1 MSNCKVI
8 ALCNQKGGVGKTTSC
23 VNLGIG
29 LAMQGKKVLL
39 IDADAQ
45 GSMTLSLGIKKPDEL
60 PITIADILQMV
71 IDDKPVP
78 DGYGI
83 LHHYEGIDFMPA
95 NIDLS
100 GVEVRLMN
108 TMSRE
113 RVLKTYLDQIKHK
126 YNYVLI
132 DCMPSRGIM
141 TVNALAAADSVII
154 PSQPDY
160 LSVKGMEELL
170 KTFFNVKKQINPK
183 LKIDGILMTMVDNR
197 TTFTKEIISLLHT
210 QYGKNIKLFKTEIPY
225 SIKAV
230 ETTAEGRS
238 IFAHFKSGKVA
249 IAYENLAKE
258 VLEIEKQRSK
268 NRTESVR

>member
-8 ALCNQKGGVGKTTSC
+8 ALCNQKGGVGKTTTC
-23 VNLGIG
+23 ANLGVG

-45 GSMTLSLGIKKPDEL
+45 ASLTLSLGIKNPDEL
-60 PITIADILQMV
+60 SITLADILQMV

-78 DGYGI
+78 EGHGI
-83 LHHYEGIDFMPA
+83 LHHEEGIYFMPS

-100 GVEVRLMN
+100 GVDVRLIN

-113 RVLKTYLDQIKHK
+113 NVLKTYLDEVKHS
-126 YNYVLI
+126 YDYVLI
-132 DCMPSRGIM
+132 DCMPSLGMM
-141 TVNALAAADSVII
+141 TINALTAADTVII
-154 PSQPDY
+154 PSQPHF
-160 LSVKGMEELL
+160 LSVKGLELL
-170 KTFFNVKKQINPK
+170 LHSISKVKKQINPK

-197 TTFTKEIISLLHT
+197 TTFTKEIISLMRT
-210 QYGKNIKLFKTEIPY
+210 QYGENIKVFKTEIPH

-230 ETTAEGRS
+230 ETTAEGKS
-238 IFAHFKSGKVA
+238 IYSYDKSGKVA
-249 IAYENLAKE
+249 IAYEKLTKE

-268 NRTESVR
+268 NRTESIR

>member
-1 MSNCKVI
+1 MLNCKVI
-8 ALCNQKGGVGKTTSC
+8 ALCNQKGGVGKTTTC

-29 LAMQGKKVLL
+29 LAMLGKKVLL

-45 GSMTLSLGIKKPDEL
+45 GSTTLSLGIKKPDEL
-60 PITIADILQMV
+60 SITIADILQMV

-83 LHHYEGIDFMPA
+83 LHHEEGVDFMPA

-100 GVEVRLMN
+100 GMDVRLMN

-113 RVLKTYLDQIKHK
+113 SVLKTYLDQIKNK
-126 YNYVLI
+126 YDYVLI
-132 DCMPSRGIM
+132 DCMPSLGMM
-141 TVNALAAADSVII
+141 TINALAAADSVII
-154 PSQPDY
+154 PAQPDF
-160 LSVKGMEELL
+160 LSIRGMEDLL
-170 KTFFNVKKQINPK
+170 KTYYNVKKQINPK
-183 LKIDGILMTMVDNR
+183 LKIDGILMTMVDSR
-197 TTFTKEIISLLHT
+197 TNFTKEIISRLRT
-210 QYGKNIKLFKTEIPY
+210 QYGENLKVFKTEIPR

-238 IFAHFKSGKVA
+238 IFAYFKSGKVA
-249 IAYENLAKE
+249 IAYDSLAKE
-258 VLEIEKQRSK
+258 VLENEKQRSK